1 MGDLSQFAGPI
12 AVTCA
17 YLFFWYYLLLVRQRG
32 TKARLAREYEARGQI
47 FDRYFGQ
54 DEEMLAVDRVVT
66 NTQEQMVP
74 FLVSLWLFSVTVSTF
89 YATVLGGLY
98 IALRAIYPVLLGKR
112 VSKMNTKRV
121 SLVTMPCYLIV
132 FTFLTA
138 SLLSVFHVI

>member
-1 MGDLSQFAGPI
+1 MHDLSQFAGPI
-12 AVTCA
+12 VVTCA

-32 TKARLAREYEARGQI
+32 TKRRLAREYEARGQV

-74 FLVSLWLFSVTVSTF
+74 FLVSLWLFTLSVSAS
-89 YATVLGGLY
+89 YATILGGLY
-98 IALRAIYPVLLGKR
+98 IALRAVYPMLLGKR